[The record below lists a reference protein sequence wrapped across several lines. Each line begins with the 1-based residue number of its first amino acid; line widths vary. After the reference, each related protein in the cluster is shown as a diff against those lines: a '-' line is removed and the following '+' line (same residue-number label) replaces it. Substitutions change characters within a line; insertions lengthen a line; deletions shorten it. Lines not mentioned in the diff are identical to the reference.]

1 MKETRLWLILGI
13 MLVLIFG
20 SVTAFSQSFYAN
32 KYEKG
37 RSSQLN
43 GKTVMHKKQVN
54 AYQQHSLLYKIR
66 RDNAHN
72 KKRKQQAKTR

>member
-1 MKETRLWLILGI
+1 MTEDHKRAIEQEQNLRVENERLRQAYDYIL
-13 MLVLIFG
+13 
-20 SVTAFSQSFYAN
+20 SSS
-32 KYEKG
+32 